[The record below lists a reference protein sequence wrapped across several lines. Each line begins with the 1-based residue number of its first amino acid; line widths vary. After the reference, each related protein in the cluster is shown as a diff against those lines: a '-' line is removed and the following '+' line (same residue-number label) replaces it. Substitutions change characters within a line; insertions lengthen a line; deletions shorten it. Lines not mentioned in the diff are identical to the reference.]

1 MNANLAKANKGNNQ
15 QQDHSPYQNHGS
27 TTNNNQLSDKMREA
41 VLQQMLNKQSL
52 SESKS
57 DKQFTFQEG
66 FGGLK
71 RQHTLIDEQSE
82 IDMENIKSNTG
93 HQKQNY
99 SQNSQLTS
107 NRNENNSSKSG
118 GGFNERLQNSLAIG
132 MLGKLQNS
140 ILNQQQQQRY
150 ENNETT
156 NRSQS
161 IKFDTTTA
169 VTSHKFIQKQGS
181 DFIQFN
187 HKILTQ
193 QLKHF
198 KKETREKEKRIV
210 AVYLKEIAH
219 LRLQNEEVR
228 LQMTMKEKTI
238 KKLIRLL
245 HRQESEIEKQF
256 GDMQKKK
263 KLQEAEEKFK
273 VSLFYQPSPAS
284 GQTDAEKKMLLD
296 YLRKIDEENETLKN
310 RVEIINEHLESMRQ
324 VSEECIQ
331 NAEKYRDQN
340 ERTNIKI
347 RQVKEEMAA
356 SKAYEEELR
365 LMQELEHQKNIKKVE
380 DSMIKLRSHY
390 EKELRVKDAIIKSLE
405 LRLQQHKIQI
415 RQAIGI
421 MKVPRLMDKAEKML
435 NYDKLEITK
444 YSPSS
449 SKQLIPRLSFQ
460 ILKATYNSKPEIFQ
474 GKFVKQFI

>member
-93 HQKQNY
+93 HQKQNF

-169 VTSHKFIQKQGS
+169 VTSQ
-181 DFIQFN
+181 
-187 HKILTQ
+187 
-193 QLKHF
+193 
-198 KKETREKEKRIV
+198 
-210 AVYLKEIAH
+210 
-219 LRLQNEEVR
+219 LQNEEVR
-228 LQMTMKEKTI
+228 LQMTIKEKTI

-245 HRQESEIEKQF
+245 HRQESEIDRQF

-263 KLQEAEEKFK
+263 KLQEAQEKFK

-310 RVEIINEHLESMRQ
+310 RVQIINEHLESMRQ

-390 EKELRVKDAIIKSLE
+390 EKELRVKDATIKSLE

-444 YSPSS
+444 YSPSRQS
-449 SKQLIPRLSFQ
+449 LRGQKLKNAIIKQLFH
-460 ILKATYNSKPEIFQ
+460 
-474 GKFVKQFI
+474 